1 MKEQKVKDQSV
12 DETKITR
19 RGFLGKAGGVAA
31 GAMAVAGTAAS
42 YSRVIGANDRIRIGQ
57 IGCSDRSGGLRRM
70 LKLSMKNHPNIE
82 LVSLCDIWNV
92 NLHKAAADVKELFGN
107 SPKTYKYS
115 EDLLADSDLDAVMVA
130 TGDHQ
135 HARVM
140 AEVVRAGKDV
150 YCEKPMANTL
160 DDAKLARSAV
170 LESGQ
175 VAQMGSQ
182 WLSCPYHQKVREIIR
197 SGRLGKITKIEQSWN
212 YNGPRWYVPK
222 DKDIAAIREQDT
234 DWERWL
240 LGRPWRPFDPR
251 AYFEFRIFRD
261 FSGGITDQWYSH
273 GSGLAHFFLDTFIPD
288 DTVANGGIFAW
299 HDVRE
304 NPDTFQCL
312 STFQSKEVLYSYS
325 SSYGNY
331 HGDHTVIRGTEGT
344 LYSPGGEGSPRWYFK
359 PEMRSA
365 WGSNVVFDHSAKGE
379 PEPEMIKADG
389 LENETPDVRQDDN
402 LSNHTDNWLECIR
415 SRKRPH
421 GSIETGFAHAVAV
434 VMANRAY
441 REGKKMFW
449 DRDNELIL
457 DHSPK

>member
-1 MKEQKVKDQSV
+1 
-12 DETKITR
+12 
-19 RGFLGKAGGVAA
+19 
-31 GAMAVAGTAAS
+31 
-42 YSRVIGANDRIRIGQ
+42 
-57 IGCSDRSGGLRRM
+57 
-70 LKLSMKNHPNIE
+70 
-82 LVSLCDIWNV
+82 
-92 NLHKAAADVKELFGN
+92 
-107 SPKTYKYS
+107 
-115 EDLLADSDLDAVMVA
+115 
-130 TGDHQ
+130 
-135 HARVM
+135 
-140 AEVVRAGKDV
+140 
-150 YCEKPMANTL
+150 
-160 DDAKLARSAV
+160 
-170 LESGQ
+170 
-175 VAQMGSQ
+175 
-182 WLSCPYHQKVREIIR
+182 
-197 SGRLGKITKIEQSWN
+197 
-212 YNGPRWYVPK
+212 
-222 DKDIAAIREQDT
+222 
-234 DWERWL
+234 L